1 MNDHIDLSGLHQG
14 FLQSQRATMKRARD
28 VADAAAGQLT
38 QAKNAVAGLVADIAY
53 FESCLDPTEEARLVI
68 IGGPAGTA
76 IFPESLCP
84 LGMDRIRYEGSDET
98 GARVAVIQHVSQLNV
113 MLKAVR
119 VGEENARRIG
129 FHTTGS

>member
-1 MNDHIDLSGLHQG
+1 
-14 FLQSQRATMKRARD
+14 
-28 VADAAAGQLT
+28 
-38 QAKNAVAGLVADIAY
+38 
-53 FESCLDPTEEARLVI
+53 
-68 IGGPAGTA
+68 
-76 IFPESLCP
+76 
-84 LGMDRIRYEGSDET
+84 RYEGSDET